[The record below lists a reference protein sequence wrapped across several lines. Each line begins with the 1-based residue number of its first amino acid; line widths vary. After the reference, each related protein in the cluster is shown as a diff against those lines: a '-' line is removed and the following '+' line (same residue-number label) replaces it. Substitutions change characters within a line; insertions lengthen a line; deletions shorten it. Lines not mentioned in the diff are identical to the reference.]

1 MCQTEVESNMRIAPA
16 SRENARE
23 LDTVFAIT
31 EAVMGFVPDSMLVMA
46 RDPELLAAF
55 AELAAII
62 IVRPGRVH
70 RFMSPCVSPLQ
81 QT

>member
-1 MCQTEVESNMRIAPA
+1 
-16 SRENARE
+16 
-23 LDTVFAIT
+23 
-31 EAVMGFVPDSMLVMA
+31 MLVMA